1 MKKIV
6 LWGLLSI
13 SLLGRAAE
21 PEIRV
26 FADEALREQPL
37 ITPVSANFVIT
48 EEREQDG
55 RVVNRFD
62 CDSKIAFDFAKLFD
76 PEENFQAFL
85 HAAAFSVVDDP
96 YLILTAEE
104 EQHGR
109 RRSLVIP
116 ENLEIAG
123 RFAPQTINNFRGYAL
138 QMLQAGFEYASDMK
152 NRKIAVLKRDHERTT
167 GALSRLHARE
177 NQAAEEEIQEL
188 EEKCRALEIQA
199 QNSYNQGLVDARKQ
213 LGFVEPATYEETST
227 KSVLEDLSNAHNW
240 LPSKKVLA
248 EMLQLR
254 LIADESVAVLRGKP
268 LHAYFDRS
276 YNLEL
281 AQILLKGKDREIA
294 KAYAR
299 SEYFKL
305 DIPYIRATDE
315 KVQNVFDLYKKIAP
329 LMGNKISTPLL
340 LFALMAKNSIAEG
353 TINEDAKGVYKT
365 KNMLTNLLPLAEAEY
380 VGLSKEQDAAG
391 GGGGAGKSDEAVAV
405 AEVLTGG
412 SDVNTKA
419 RL

>member
-13 SLLGRAAE
+13 SFLGRAAQ

-26 FADEALREQPL
+26 VADEALRRQPL

-85 HAAAFSVVDDP
+85 RAAAFAVVDNP
-96 YLILTAEE
+96 NLVLTTEE
-104 EQHGR
+104 EQRGR

-123 RFAPQTINNFRGYAL
+123 RFAPQTINNFRRYAL
-138 QMLQAGFEYASDMK
+138 QMLQAGFEYAFDIK
-152 NRKIAVLKRDHERTT
+152 NREIAVLKRDHERTT

-188 EEKCRALEIQA
+188 EEKCRVLKIQA
-199 QNSYNQGLVDARKQ
+199 QNSYNQGLANARKQ
-213 LGFVEPATYEETST
+213 LGFVELLTDEEIST
-227 KSVLEDLSNAHNW
+227 ESVLDDLSNAHNW
-240 LPSKKVLA
+240 LPSKQVLA

-254 LIADESVAVLRGKP
+254 LIADESVAVLKGKP
-268 LHAYFDRS
+268 LHAYFSRS
-276 YNLEL
+276 LNLKL
-281 AQILLKGKDREIA
+281 AQRLLKGKDREIA

-299 SEYFKL
+299 SDYFKL
-305 DIPYIRATDE
+305 DIPCIRATDE

-340 LFALMAKNSIAEG
+340 LFALMEKNSIAKG
-353 TINEDAKGVYKT
+353 AINEDPKGFFQT
-365 KNMLTNLLPLAEAEY
+365 KNMLTTLHPLAEAEY
-380 VGLSKEQDAAG
+380 VRLSKEQDAAS
-391 GGGGAGKSDEAVAV
+391 GGGGAGKSDEVVA
-405 AEVLTGG
+405 AAQVLTGS
-412 SDVNTKA
+412 SDVNTRA
-419 RL
+419 RM